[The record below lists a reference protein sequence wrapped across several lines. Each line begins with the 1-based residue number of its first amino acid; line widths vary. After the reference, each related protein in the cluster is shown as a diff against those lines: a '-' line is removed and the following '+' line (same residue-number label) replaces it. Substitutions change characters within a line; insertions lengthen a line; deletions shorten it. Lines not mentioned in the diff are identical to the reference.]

1 MAFCTFSKEYNTTA
15 FTSVENVFIY
25 AYMPEADEKSIKI
38 YLYGL
43 YLCQKSEQF
52 SLKEMA
58 EALNETEQSI
68 IDSFKYWE
76 EFGVLDVISEEPF
89 MVNYLPIGY
98 TGAKPRKINAEKYTE
113 FNHSVQKIISGRMIS
128 TNEYS
133 EYFKLIEDYG
143 IKQEAMLMIVQ
154 YCVDIKGDD
163 IGYKYISTV
172 AKDFASRGITT
183 PEKVEKELE
192 NYIVRSKEI
201 VQILTALKQT
211 RKAEIED
218 VKLFAKWTGEMGFEL
233 PSIIAAASTIKRG
246 SIKKLD
252 ELMGELYAGKIF
264 SVKEI
269 TEFSKSKKYAFELA
283 AKINKELSVYCEVI
297 DPVVDNYTSRW
308 LSLGFNEDAL
318 LLVANYC
325 FKRGRRSL
333 ESMDKT
339 LENLHQKGVV
349 DFDSIVDYFKEI
361 SQNDEF
367 LKKLLESTGQS
378 RRPNEWDRQ
387 NLRVWRGW
395 GFTDEM
401 IEKAAAVSLN
411 KSSPIVYMNSVLS
424 NWKNKGW
431 FSPEDVILNG
441 DFGKETTFNANQNK
455 EKSYGFSNQRNYT
468 KEELDALV
476 TDVDD
481 IDI

>member
-25 AYMPEADEKSIKI
+25 AYMPEADEKSVKI

-58 EALNETEQSI
+58 EALGETEKSVADI
-68 IDSFKYWE
+68 FKYWE
-76 EFGVLDVISEEPF
+76 EFGVLDIISEDPF

-163 IGYKYISTV
+163 IGYKYVSTV

-192 NYIVRSKEI
+192 NYIVRSNEI
-201 VQILTALKQT
+201 TQILSALKQT
-211 RKAEIED
+211 RRPEIED
-218 VKLFAKWTGEMGFEL
+218 VKLFSKWTGEMGFDL
-233 PSIIAAASTIKRG
+233 SAIIAAASTIKRG

-283 AKINKELSVYCEVI
+283 AKINKELSVYCEVL
-297 DPVVDNYTSRW
+297 DPVVDNYTTRW

-325 FKRGRRSL
+325 FKRGRRNL

-339 LENLHQKGVV
+339 LENLHQKGIV
-349 DFDSIVDYFKEI
+349 DFDSIVEYFKEI
-361 SQNDEF
+361 SKNDEF
-367 LKKLLESTGQS
+367 LRNILELTGQS

-387 NLRVWRGW
+387 NLRTWHGW

-401 IEKAAAVSLN
+401 IEKAAVYSTN
-411 KSSPIVYMNSVLS
+411 KSSPIVYMNSILS
-424 NWKNKGW
+424 NWKNKG
-431 FSPEDVILNG
+431 FFTIEDVEAYSSKNKDTG
-441 DFGKETTFNANQNK
+441 TKNSSQKNQ
-455 EKSYGFSNQRNYT
+455 SFVFSNQRNYT
-468 KEELDALV
+468 KEELDAIV